1 MEEYVQR
8 TREEPW
14 ERLVDLFTADMEP
27 GGIDIE
33 VLAERY
39 SEYID
44 ALEDTELEL
53 PARSVRVC
61 SHLLKLKAF
70 AAAGDPLHIDEED
83 GEVEQPEEEGDDGPD
98 LYIPDDTLEMPVEAE
113 QSRRVTVSELKSS
126 LRDALDVKQRREQR
140 LEEAEEVGENMRIDE
155 TSLEDKINSL
165 LSRLGNLVSTTDEQ
179 KVEFETLVEEGEPE
193 EKLEKFLHVLQ
204 LEDDQK
210 VRCIQKEFLGDL
222 EVEPQQKL
230 GS

>member
-1 MEEYVQR
+1 MEDYVRR
-8 TREEPW
+8 TPEEPW

-39 SEYID
+39 TEYID
-44 ALEDTELEL
+44 ALEDTELEV

-61 SHLLKLKAF
+61 SHLLKLKTF
-70 AAAGDPLHIDEED
+70 AVAGDPLHVDQED
-83 GEVEQPEEEGDDGPD
+83 GKVEQPENGEEDGPD
-98 LYIPDDTLEMPVEAE
+98 LSIPESSLEMPVEPE
-113 QSRRVTVSELKSS
+113 QSRRVTLSELKSS
-126 LRDALDVKQRREQR
+126 LRDALDVKHRREQR
-140 LEEAEEVGENMRIDE
+140 LEETEEVGENMRIDE
-155 TSLEDKINSL
+155 TSLEDKIDSL

-204 LEDDQK
+204 LEDDEK
-210 VRCIQKEFLGDL
+210 VRCIQEEFLGDL
-222 EVEPQQKL
+222 EVEPQETL